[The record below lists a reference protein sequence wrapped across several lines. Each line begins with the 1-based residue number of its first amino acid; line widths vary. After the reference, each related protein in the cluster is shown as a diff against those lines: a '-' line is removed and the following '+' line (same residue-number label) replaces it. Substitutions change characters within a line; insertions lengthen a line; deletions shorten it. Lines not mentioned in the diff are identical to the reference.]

1 MVKVYRTTG
10 MDFKLLINRKII
22 DVLIG
27 DVQVFETYSLPYLSG
42 PRFVF
47 VVYGFRTF

>member
-1 MVKVYRTTG
+1 

-42 PRFVF
+42 PGLCSLCTAFEIGRAHV
-47 VVYGFRTF
+47 